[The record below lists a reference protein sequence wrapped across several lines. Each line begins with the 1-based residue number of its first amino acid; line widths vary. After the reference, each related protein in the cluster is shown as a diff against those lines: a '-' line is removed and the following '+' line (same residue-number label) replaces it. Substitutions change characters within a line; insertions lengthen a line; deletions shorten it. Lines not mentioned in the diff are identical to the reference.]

1 MDFSS
6 PSNDKMNKNQMMSEV
21 RNQMAIATAQELI
34 QVRTS
39 YYLQFCSCMW
49 E

>member
-6 PSNDKMNKNQMMSEV
+6 PPSDKMNKNQMMNEV

-34 QVRTS
+34 QVRTFIS
-39 YYLQFCSCMW
+39 VT
-49 E
+49 EKI